1 MLLSTVIANIA
12 LQPGGILGWII
23 VGLIAGAL
31 ASRVVEGRGLG
42 CLGDIIVGVVGAF
55 IGAFVV
61 GLVIPTGAQY
71 EFIGTLVVAFI
82 GAVILLLVIRLVAG
96 RRR

>member
-1 MLLSTVIANIA
+1 MTASAVANIA
-12 LQPGGILGWII
+12 LEPGGIIGWIL

-31 ASRVVEGRGLG
+31 ASRVVQGRGMG
-42 CLGDIIVGVVGAF
+42 CLGDLIVGVVGAF

-71 EFIGTLVVAFI
+71 EFIGTLIVAFI
-82 GAVILLLVIRLVAG
+82 GAVILLLIIKLVTG
-96 RRR
+96 RR

>member
-1 MLLSTVIANIA
+1 VNAAVIANVA
-12 LQPGGILGWII
+12 LEPGGILSWLI

-31 ASRVVEGRGLG
+31 ASRVVQGRGLG

-61 GLVIPTGAQY
+61 GLVIPDGSTFQ
-71 EFIGTLVVAFI
+71 FIGTLLVAFL
-82 GAVILLLVIRLVAG
+82 GSVILLLVIRLVTG
-96 RRR
+96 RRG